1 MILELYRNKCQISPE
16 LLEDRW
22 RVTYFD
28 ILNALCVVKFVESSK
43 NDFHF
48 QNVNNQL
55 SEHMFSK
62 SGKVT
67 NVSMLVLI
75 AGRGE
80 SPMPPF
86 QAEHIKSMD
95 QLSKYLVQ
103 LEKKLAYR

>member
-1 MILELYRNKCQISPE
+1 LYRNKCQISPE

-55 SEHMFSK
+55 SEHIFSN
-62 SGKVT
+62 SGKVP
-67 NVSMLVLI
+67 NVAILVLL
-75 AGRGE
+75 AGRE
-80 SPMPPF
+80 NLPCHLFKPS
-86 QAEHIKSMD
+86 I
-95 QLSKYLVQ
+95 
-103 LEKKLAYR
+103 